1 MSQLERKIADLILL
15 IPSDQQHFA
24 RKRIDNIIRVV
35 SDSQIAELNWK
46 SINGEVES
54 LNEKLTND
62 MMKIICT
69 LTLVD
74 WDQMKGKCRKRELND
89 VRQIAMW
96 IIRKGTSMSFYDV
109 GKVFN
114 RHHAT
119 VLHAVKN
126 VEGLIQTDNIYRST
140 VAQILNKID
149 SQSLNRAFDLVMSDQ
164 NKVVKTYFIYA
175 KANCTI
181 ENKKQVWHPEEITS
195 SWMDAF
201 EYAFHKY
208 GQSFNIHEEIIK

>member
-24 RKRIDNIIRVV
+24 RKRIDNLVRVV

-54 LNEKLTND
+54 LNEKITNQ
-62 MMKIICT
+62 MMKVICT
-69 LTLVD
+69 STLID
-74 WDQMKGKCRKRELND
+74 WDQLKGKCRKRELND

-126 VEGLIQTDNIYRST
+126 VEGLIQTDNKYRAI
-140 VAQILNKID
+140 VAQIINQID
-149 SQSLNRAFDLVMSDQ
+149 SQSLNRSFEIVMNDQ

-181 ENKKQVWHPEEITS
+181 ENKKQVWNAEEVTS

-201 EYAFHKY
+201 DYAIHKY
-208 GQSFNIHEEIIK
+208 GQSFNIYEEKIK

>member
-1 MSQLERKIADLILL
+1 MSKEVEKKIADLILL

-24 RKRIDNIIRVV
+24 RKRIDNLIRVV
-35 SDSQIAELNWK
+35 SDSQISELNWK

-54 LNEKLTND
+54 INEKLTND

-69 LTLVD
+69 LTQVD
-74 WDQMKGKCRKRELND
+74 WSEMKGKCRKRELND

-119 VLHAVKN
+119 VLHAVKH
-126 VEGLIQTDNIYRST
+126 VEGLIETDNMYRAG
-140 VAQILNKID
+140 VEQILNHID
-149 SQSLNRAFDLVMSDQ
+149 SQDLNRAFNRLS
-164 NKVVKTYFIYA
+164 K
-175 KANCTI
+175 
-181 ENKKQVWHPEEITS
+181 
-195 SWMDAF
+195 
-201 EYAFHKY
+201 
-208 GQSFNIHEEIIK
+208 

>member
-24 RKRIDNIIRVV
+24 RKRIDNLIRVV
-35 SDSQIAELNWK
+35 SDSQITELNWK

-54 LNEKLTND
+54 LNEKITNQ
-62 MMKIICT
+62 MMKVICT
-69 LTLVD
+69 LTKVE
-74 WDQMKGKCRKRELND
+74 WSEMKGKCRKRELND
-89 VRQIAMW
+89 VRQTAMW

-126 VEGLIQTDNIYRST
+126 VEDLIQTDNKYRAD
-140 VAQILNKID
+140 VEQILNHLD
-149 SQSLNRAFDLVMSDQ
+149 YENLNRAFNRL
-164 NKVVKTYFIYA
+164 NK
-175 KANCTI
+175 
-181 ENKKQVWHPEEITS
+181 
-195 SWMDAF
+195 
-201 EYAFHKY
+201 
-208 GQSFNIHEEIIK
+208 

>member
-1 MSQLERKIADLILL
+1 MSHVLERKIADLILL

-24 RKRIDNIIRVV
+24 RKRIDNLVRVV

-54 LNEKLTND
+54 LNERITNN
-62 MMKIICT
+62 MMKVICT

-74 WDQMKGKCRKRELND
+74 RDQLKSKCRKRELND

-119 VLHAVKN
+119 VLHAVRN
-126 VEGLIQTDNIYRST
+126 VEGLIETDAMYRAG
-140 VAQILNKID
+140 VEQILNHLD
-149 SQSLNRAFDLVMSDQ
+149 YENLNKAF
-164 NKVVKTYFIYA
+164 NKLSK
-175 KANCTI
+175 
-181 ENKKQVWHPEEITS
+181 
-195 SWMDAF
+195 
-201 EYAFHKY
+201 
-208 GQSFNIHEEIIK
+208 

>member
-24 RKRIDNIIRVV
+24 RKRIDNLIRVV
-35 SDSQIAELNWK
+35 SDSQITELNWK

-54 LNEKLTND
+54 LNEKITNN
-62 MMKIICT
+62 MMKVICT

-74 WDQMKGKCRKRELND
+74 RDQLKSKCRKRELND

-119 VLHAVKN
+119 VLHAVRN
-126 VEGLIQTDNIYRST
+126 VEGLIETDAMYRAG
-140 VAQILNKID
+140 VEQILNHLD
-149 SQSLNRAFDLVMSDQ
+149 YENLNKAF
-164 NKVVKTYFIYA
+164 NKLSK
-175 KANCTI
+175 
-181 ENKKQVWHPEEITS
+181 
-195 SWMDAF
+195 
-201 EYAFHKY
+201 
-208 GQSFNIHEEIIK
+208 